1 MRQNEAELTVAN
13 VNRHDAGPTEP
24 DEEQVLQK
32 LYGGPDEAGV
42 YRGDV
47 Q

>member
-24 DEEQVLQK
+24 DEEQVLRE
-32 LYGGPDEAGV
+32 LYGGPDEAGI